1 MFSGRKLTWLHH
13 MCHGELKLSHLKKSY
28 IVTMQTYQMAII
40 LLFETC
46 DTLSC
51 REIQHT
57 LQLNDETFQKHMQPM
72 IESKLLNASSENLSG
87 DTRIELNFD
96 YTNKR
101 TKFKISSALQKE
113 TPQEVSGRNIHIY
126 LINLSICQLINQLS
140 QVEHTINSVDED
152 RKLFLQAAIVRIM
165 KARKVLKHNAL
176 IQEVSP
182 RAERGELN
190 NKYHTYK

>member
-1 MFSGRKLTWLHH
+1 

-46 DTLSC
+46 DSLSC
-51 REIQHT
+51 REIQNT

-72 IESKLLNASSENLSG
+72 IESKLLNASSENLAG
-87 DTRIELNFD
+87 ETRIELNLD

-113 TPQEVSGRNIHIY
+113 TPQE
-126 LINLSICQLINQLS
+126 
-140 QVEHTINSVDED
+140 VEHTINSVDED

-176 IQEVSP
+176 IQEVRDTIKDLIGKHICNIMFSSVGP
-182 RAERGELN
+182 LIIKG
-190 NKYHTYK
+190 

>member
-57 LQLNDETFQKHMQPM
+57 LQLNDETYQKHMQPM

-113 TPQEVSGRNIHIY
+113 TPQEVRSVNDEYAQSIY
-126 LINLSICQLINQLS
+126 QLIKIELL

-176 IQEVSP
+176 IQEVSV
-182 RAERGELN
+182 E
-190 NKYHTYK
+190 

>member
-1 MFSGRKLTWLHH
+1 

-46 DTLSC
+46 DTLTC

-57 LQLNDETFQKHMQPM
+57 LQLNDETYQKHMQPM

-87 DTRIELNFD
+87 DTRIELNLD

-113 TPQEVSGRNIHIY
+113 TPQEVCVDHKYDQSVY
-126 LINLSICQLINQLS
+126 QLIN
-140 QVEHTINSVDED
+140 
-152 RKLFLQAAIVRIM
+152 
-165 KARKVLKHNAL
+165 
-176 IQEVSP
+176 
-182 RAERGELN
+182 
-190 NKYHTYK
+190 

>member
-1 MFSGRKLTWLHH
+1 

-113 TPQEVSGRNIHIY
+113 TPQEVSERMIY
-126 LINLSICQLINQLS
+126 LINIY
-140 QVEHTINSVDED
+140 
-152 RKLFLQAAIVRIM
+152 F
-165 KARKVLKHNAL
+165 
-176 IQEVSP
+176 
-182 RAERGELN
+182 
-190 NKYHTYK
+190 Y

>member
-1 MFSGRKLTWLHH
+1 

-46 DTLSC
+46 DTLCC

-57 LQLNDETFQKHMQPM
+57 LQLNDETYQKHMQPM
-72 IESKLLNASSENLSG
+72 IESKLLNATSENLSG

-113 TPQEVSGRNIHIY
+113 TPQEVSERMIY
-126 LINLSICQLINQLS
+126 LIYISI
-140 QVEHTINSVDED
+140 
-152 RKLFLQAAIVRIM
+152 
-165 KARKVLKHNAL
+165 
-176 IQEVSP
+176 
-182 RAERGELN
+182 
-190 NKYHTYK
+190 Y

>member
-1 MFSGRKLTWLHH
+1 

-51 REIQHT
+51 REIQNT
-57 LQLNDETFQKHMQPM
+57 LQLNDETYQKHMQPM

-113 TPQEVSGRNIHIY
+113 TPQEVSTKTTF
-126 LINLSICQLINQLS
+126 LINNELMYM
-140 QVEHTINSVDED
+140 
-152 RKLFLQAAIVRIM
+152 LFRWSTRSTQWMRIENCFC
-165 KARKVLKHNAL
+165 RLL
-176 IQEVSP
+176 LC
-182 RAERGELN
+182 EL
-190 NKYHTYK
+190 

>member
-1 MFSGRKLTWLHH
+1 
-13 MCHGELKLSHLKKSY
+13 
-28 IVTMQTYQMAII
+28 MAII

-57 LQLNDETFQKHMQPM
+57 LQLNDETYQKHMQPM

-113 TPQEVSGRNIHIY
+113 TPQEVRSVNDEYAQSIY
-126 LINLSICQLINQLS
+126 QLIKIELL

-176 IQEVSP
+176 IQEVSV
-182 RAERGELN
+182 E
-190 NKYHTYK
+190 